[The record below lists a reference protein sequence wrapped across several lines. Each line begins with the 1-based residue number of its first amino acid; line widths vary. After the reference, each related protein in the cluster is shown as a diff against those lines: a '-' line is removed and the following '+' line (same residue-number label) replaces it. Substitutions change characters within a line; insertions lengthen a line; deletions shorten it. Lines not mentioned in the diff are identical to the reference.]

1 MELILNGLQAVF
13 TARNLLLI
21 IGGTALGI
29 IFGSVPGLT
38 ATMAVALCLPATY
51 AMNSTSAMCLLV
63 GLYIGG
69 ISGGLVSAVLL
80 KIPGTPSSIATTFD
94 GNPMAERGEAG
105 KALSTGIW
113 ASFLGGFLSFCVLF
127 FVAPAL
133 ANVAVRFTPY
143 DYFSVILFSLT
154 MISSLSGNNLKKG
167 IMAGMLGIFLSFV
180 GGDPIDGKVRFTFGI
195 AALDGG
201 FATLPV
207 VIGLFAVTE
216 VFDTAKNAFGLKNE
230 TKVNYDLGNSRLR
243 WTDIKDQ
250 GINFFRSWA
259 IGLGIG
265 ILPGIGGGVSNLI
278 SYTTSKKQSPHPEK
292 YGTGCV
298 DGIIASETANNAT
311 IGGALVPLLALGIP
325 GDAITAVLIG
335 AFMIHGISPGPLLF
349 TTEKA
354 LVYAIFAA
362 IMVANGA
369 MLVLMLA
376 GKRMFTRI
384 LRVPRHILLPL
395 VLSVCVIGAYGNNN
409 RMFDVY
415 VVLIFGVIGLTLK
428 HFGYPVAPMVMGMIL
443 GTNLEQYYRR
453 SLMFSNGSFMPFL
466 THPISAF
473 FLVICAVSI
482 IMTVL
487 RQQKIIKNREKED
500 CHGYE
505 EI

>member
-1 MELILNGLQAVF
+1 MDLIMNGLQAVF
-13 TARNLLLI
+13 TPGNLLLI
-21 IGGTALGI
+21 LGGTALGI
-29 IFGSVPGLT
+29 VFGSVPGLT

-51 AMNSTSAMCLLV
+51 AMDSISAMCLLV

-69 ISGGLVSAVLL
+69 ISGGLVSAILL

-105 KALSTGIW
+105 KALSVGFW

-127 FVAPAL
+127 FVSPAL
-133 ANVAVRFTPY
+133 ANVAIRFTPY

-154 MISSLSGNNLKKG
+154 MISSLSGDNLKKG

-180 GGDPIDGKVRFTFGI
+180 GGDPIDGKIRFTFGI
-195 AALDGG
+195 RALEGG

-216 VFDTAKNAFGLKNE
+216 VFDVAKNAFKLRYQE
-230 TKVNYDLGNSRLR
+230 KVNYELGRSRLK
-243 WTDIKDQ
+243 WEDIKGQ
-250 GINFFRSWA
+250 GINFIRSWA

-278 SYTTSKKQSPHPEK
+278 SYTTSKKQSKHPER

-362 IMVANGA
+362 VIVANGA

-376 GKRMFTRI
+376 GKRLFTKI

-395 VLSVCVIGAYGNNN
+395 VLAVCVIGAYGNNN

-415 VVLIFGVIGLTLK
+415 VVLLFGLIGLVLK
-428 HFGYPVAPMVMGMIL
+428 HFSYPVAPMVMGMIL

-453 SLMFSNGSFMPFL
+453 ALMFSSGSFLPFV
-466 THPISAF
+466 TNPVSAV
-473 FLVICAVSI
+473 FLAVSAASI
-482 IMTVL
+482 VLTVV
-487 RQQKIIKNREKED
+487 RQRKLKKGETDKTN
-500 CHGYE
+500 
-505 EI
+505 

>member
-1 MELILNGLQAVF
+1 MELVLNGLRDVF
-13 TARNLLLI
+13 TAVNLLLI
-21 IGGTALGI
+21 LGGTALGI
-29 IFGSVPGLT
+29 VFGSVPGLT

-51 AMNSTSAMCLLV
+51 AMNSISAMCLLV

-69 ISGGLVSAVLL
+69 ISGGLVSAILL

-105 KALSTGIW
+105 KALSVGIW
-113 ASFLGGFLSFCVLF
+113 SSFLGGFLSFCVLF
-127 FVAPAL
+127 FVAPML

-143 DYFSVILFSLT
+143 DYFAVILFSLT

-180 GGDPIDGKVRFTFGI
+180 GGDPIDGKIRFTFGI
-195 AALDGG
+195 TALEGG

-216 VFDTAKNAFGLKNE
+216 VFDAAKNAFSLRYE
-230 TKVNYDLGNSRLR
+230 EKVDYELGHSRLR
-243 WTDIKDQ
+243 WADVSDQ
-250 GINFFRSWA
+250 GVNFIRSWA

-278 SYTTSKKQSPHPEK
+278 SYTTSKKQSGHPEK

-349 TTEKA
+349 TTEKN

-376 GKRMFTRI
+376 GKRIFTKI
-384 LRVPRHILLPL
+384 LKVPRHILLPL
-395 VLSVCVIGAYGNNN
+395 VLAVCVIGAYGNNN

-428 HFGYPVAPMVMGMIL
+428 HFSYPVAPMVMGMIL

-453 SLMFSNGSFMPFL
+453 SLMFSDGSFVPFL
-466 THPISAF
+466 TNPICAF
-473 FLVICAVSI
+473 FLTISVISVALTLI
-482 IMTVL
+482 
-487 RQQKIIKNREKED
+487 RQQKAVKNGKEKQ
-500 CHGYE
+500 
-505 EI
+505 

>member
-1 MELILNGLQAVF
+1 M
-13 TARNLLLI
+13 
-21 IGGTALGI
+21 
-29 IFGSVPGLT
+29 
-38 ATMAVALCLPATY
+38 
-51 AMNSTSAMCLLV
+51 
-63 GLYIGG
+63 
-69 ISGGLVSAVLL
+69 
-80 KIPGTPSSIATTFD
+80 
-94 GNPMAERGEAG
+94 
-105 KALSTGIW
+105 
-113 ASFLGGFLSFCVLF
+113 
-127 FVAPAL
+127 
-133 ANVAVRFTPY
+133 
-143 DYFSVILFSLT
+143 
-154 MISSLSGNNLKKG
+154 
-167 IMAGMLGIFLSFV
+167 
-180 GGDPIDGKVRFTFGI
+180 
-195 AALDGG
+195 DGG

>member
-1 MELILNGLQAVF
+1 MGFIAEGLNAVF
-13 TARNLLLI
+13 SVGNLLLI
-21 IGGTALGI
+21 LGGTALGI
-29 IFGSVPGLT
+29 VFGSVPGLT

-51 AMNSTSAMCLLV
+51 AMNSISAMCLLV

-105 KALSTGIW
+105 KALSVGIW
-113 ASFLGGFLSFCVLF
+113 ASFLGGFFSLCVLMF
-127 FVAPAL
+127 IAPLL
-133 ANVAVRFTPY
+133 AGIAVRFTPY

-154 MISSLSGNNLKKG
+154 MISSLSGKSLKKG

-195 AALDGG
+195 RSLDSG

-216 VFDTAKNAFGLKNE
+216 VFDTARNAYRLQRGANVK
-230 TKVNYDLGNSRLR
+230 YQIGNSRLKFA
-243 WTDIKDQ
+243 DVKDQ
-250 GINFFRSWA
+250 GANFLRSWA

-278 SYTTSKKQSPHPEK
+278 SYTTSKRRSKHPEI

-311 IGGALVPLLALGIP
+311 IGGAMVPLLSLGIP

-349 TTEKA
+349 MTEKT

-362 IMVANGA
+362 LMVAN
-369 MLVLMLA
+369 MMMFLLMMA
-376 GKRMFTRI
+376 GKRAFTRL
-384 LRVPRHILLPL
+384 LRIPRHILLPL
-395 VLSVCVIGAYGNNN
+395 VLAVCMVGAYGNNN

-415 VVLIFGVIGLTLK
+415 VVLAFGMIGLIMK
-428 HFGYPVAPMVMGMIL
+428 QFQYPVAPMVMGMIL

-453 SLMFSNGSFMPFL
+453 SLMFSNGSFVPFI
-466 THPISAF
+466 THPISGL
-473 FLVICAVSI
+473 FLAISVGSVLLTAVK
-482 IMTVL
+482 
-487 RQQKIIKNREKED
+487 QKNSGKRGQKEKIEKG
-500 CHGYE
+500 C
-505 EI
+505 